1 MERISKS
8 FALLLVVTIAV
19 SSLIMVESA
28 SAQSIPKPSVPKFTL
43 NYTDRSYDVPTTQTT
58 DPYTGQIIT
67 HQGYH
72 VNLTV
77 FEMVIQ
83 NQLQPIDDLY
93 YSIRVKGH
101 YSTEW
106 ISFFDLSEG
115 LPSQDSSSLQTIIR
129 MGTLS
134 QDSLTLQGAHKSIT
148 IPSGGK
154 EDIQVQALIGS
165 IGRDASQ
172 LMAPYIF
179 VGTESDWSSTQTIT
193 IPESTQTPSNPT
205 PTATNP
211 PLTPTQSTIPS
222 NSADSTA
229 NLTSV
234 PLSLLIAVV
243 AVFLVIIISLL
254 IFYRR
259 PRQSQIQASKSL

>member
-1 MERISKS
+1 MGNFNKGFS
-8 FALLLVVTIAV
+8 LLLVVILTV
-19 SSLIMVESA
+19 SSLMMVESA
-28 SAQSIPKPSVPKFTL
+28 NAQTSPTPSVPKYVL
-43 NYTDRSYDVPTTQTT
+43 QYVDGSYDVPTTQTI
-58 DPYTGQIIT
+58 DQYTGKTIT

-101 YSTEW
+101 YSAEW

-115 LPSQDSSSLQTIIR
+115 LPLQDSSSQQTIIR

-134 QDSLTLQGAHKSIT
+134 QDGLTLQGAHKSIT

-172 LMAPYIF
+172 PMAPYVF
-179 VGTESDWSSTQTIT
+179 RGTESDWSPIQTIT
-193 IPESTQTPSNPT
+193 IPADAVSPIATPITTVSPSPT
-205 PTATNP
+205 PT
-211 PLTPTQSTIPS
+211 
-222 NSADSTA
+222 
-229 NLTSV
+229 V
-234 PLSLLIAVV
+234 PELSWLVILPLLISV
-243 AVFLVIIISLL
+243 ALLLV
-254 IFYRR
+254 RR
-259 PRQSQIQASKSL
+259 QRKTA

>member
-1 MERISKS
+1 MGNKSKS
-8 FALLLVVTIAV
+8 FSLLLVAILTV
-19 SSLIMVESA
+19 SSLMMVESA
-28 SAQSIPKPSVPKFTL
+28 FAQSISKPSVPKFTL
-43 NYTDRSYDVPTTQTT
+43 KYTDRSYDVPLTQTT

-115 LPSQDSSSLQTIIR
+115 LPRQDSSSQQTIIQ

-134 QDSLTLQGAHKSIT
+134 QDDLTLQGAHKTIT

-193 IPESTQTPSNPT
+193 IPSGSNSSSIPTSSSNPT
-205 PTATNP
+205 ITP
-211 PLTPTQSTIPS
+211 PSTPTTT
-222 NSADSTA
+222 NSIDNSI
-229 NLTSV
+229 SV
-234 PLSLLIAVV
+234 PLNVLIAIVAAFSAIIVALSLLL
-243 AVFLVIIISLL
+243 FRMHRKT
-254 IFYRR
+254 F
-259 PRQSQIQASKSL
+259 SQNKQKV